1 MKRISWLALL
11 VCIMMIVTSCGTSN
25 PPAQTPSS
33 DAPVSDA
40 PAEGETPAP
49 SAEKMTVT
57 YMQSGINDEAAKA
70 LAAKFKE
77 EHGVEVEVVAFP
89 WDVLRQNNTTDI
101 LSGNHQYSVMSGGA
115 YLVDIFS
122 HMTPLTSYIEK
133 DGFGEGLIPG
143 LMDKTNYYEGEV
155 IGIPYNLDAYGIV
168 YRKDLFE
175 EYGIALPTTWA
186 EFYDCLEQL
195 KAKLPPE
202 IVPYAFAGGAPEQV
216 GNLFLARYAGYYINS
231 DGNYEIEEEK
241 AAKAIEDI
249 IKTYSYGPNNIS
261 SLSIDQ
267 ANALFLQGNAAMT
280 ECWPSFLYGA
290 AADPSQSSVVGKWG
304 IAPYPTDGG
313 VPFLSCWN
321 MFIPKEIE
329 DTDTAWQWVKEFASE
344 ENALD
349 FFLDY
354 NMAPIY
360 SSVYT
365 SPEVVEK
372 FGEGAFDGHM
382 QNVANAFDFPM
393 SGEGQD
399 IICRIVGDALV
410 GKITAA
416 QAAAQI
422 NQNLSSLTVTPQVL
436 ELAARDPRFIQK

>member
-1 MKRISWLALL
+1 MKKKSLLAL
-11 VCIMMIVTSCGTSN
+11 IMCVALAITSCGSDTQTSS
-25 PPAQTPSS
+25 TPSDS
-33 DAPVSDA
+33 STASTA
-40 PAEGETPAP
+40 GT
-49 SAEKMTVT
+49 EKMMVT

-70 LAAKFKE
+70 LATEFAE
-77 EHGVEVEVVAFP
+77 ETGVEVEVVAFP

-122 HMTPLTSYIEK
+122 HMTPLTEYIER

-175 EYGIALPTTWA
+175 EYGIELPKTWD
-186 EFYDCLEQL
+186 EFYACLDQL
-195 KAKLPPE
+195 KEKLPSD
-202 IVPYAFAGGAPEQV
+202 IAPYVFAGGAPEQV
-216 GNLFLARYAGYYINS
+216 GNLFLARYGGYYINS
-231 DGNYEIEEEK
+231 GNYEIELDK
-241 AAKAIEDI
+241 AAAAIDDI
-249 IKTYSYGPNNIS
+249 IATYGYGPNNIS

-267 ANALFLQGNAAMT
+267 ANAMFLQGKAAVT
-280 ECWPSFLYGA
+280 ECWPSFLYGS
-290 AADPSQSSVVGKWG
+290 AADPSQSEIVGKWG

-329 DTDTAWQWVKEFASE
+329 DTELAWKWVDEFASE
-344 ENALD
+344 ENSLD
-349 FFLDY
+349 FFLNY
-354 NMAPIY
+354 NMGPIY
-360 SSVYT
+360 SSTYQDPQVI
-365 SPEVVEK
+365 EK
-372 FGEGAFDGHM
+372 FGENAFDGHLE
-382 QNVANAFDFPM
+382 NVANAYDFPM

-410 GKITAA
+410 GKITSQEAA
-416 QAAAQI
+416 EQI
-422 NQNLSSLTVTPQVL
+422 NQNLGSLEVTPQVM
-436 ELAARDPRFIQK
+436 ELAERNDQFIQG